1 MSVIAVAPLCYLQQE
16 VPEGDERRPVFGF
29 GTPALQ
35 HDVVDVLRTVLRFA
49 QPLGLHVYLVEDLQR
64 DKVEEHSEEPGDLDP
79 ARGIVRAGPGSH

>member
-1 MSVIAVAPLCYLQQE
+1 MCYLQQE
-16 VPEGDERRPVFGF
+16 VFEGDERRPVFRF

-49 QPLGLHVYLVEDLQR
+49 KPLGLHVDLVEDLQR